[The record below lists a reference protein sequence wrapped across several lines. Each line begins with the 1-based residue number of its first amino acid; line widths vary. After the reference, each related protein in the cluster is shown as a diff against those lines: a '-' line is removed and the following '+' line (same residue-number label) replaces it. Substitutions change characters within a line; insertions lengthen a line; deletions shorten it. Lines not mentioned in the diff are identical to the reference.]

1 MTEGRLEREL
11 IEQARRGDRTAYE
24 AIVRRKVE
32 TVYRTARAILGNDA
46 DADDA
51 TQEALFGAW
60 RKLPSLRDVDRFDAW
75 LGRITVNA
83 CRMALRRRRGVALIA
98 LPTDG
103 PAEPTDERTSGFEGR
118 AVGADAF
125 DRAFDR
131 LPIEQ
136 RAILVLH
143 HRDELSIVEIAARLG
158 IPEGTVKSRLHA
170 ARTALDRSLSREGLR

>member
-1 MTEGRLEREL
+1 LEREL
-11 IEQARRGDRTAYE
+11 IERARRGDRAAYE

-51 TQEALFGAW
+51 TQETFFGAW
-60 RKLPSLRDVDRFDAW
+60 RQIRSLRDVDHFDAW

-83 CRMALRRRRGVALIA
+83 CRMALRRRRGSAIVS
-98 LPTDG
+98 LPST
-103 PAEPTDERTSGFEGR
+103 PAADHLDPRASAFDIR
-118 AVGADAF
+118 AVAADAF
-125 DRAFDR
+125 DRAFER
-131 LPIEQ
+131 LPVEQ

-143 HRDELSIVEIAARLG
+143 HRDELAIAEIAVRLG

-170 ARTALDRSLSREGLR
+170 ARSALDRSLVREGLR